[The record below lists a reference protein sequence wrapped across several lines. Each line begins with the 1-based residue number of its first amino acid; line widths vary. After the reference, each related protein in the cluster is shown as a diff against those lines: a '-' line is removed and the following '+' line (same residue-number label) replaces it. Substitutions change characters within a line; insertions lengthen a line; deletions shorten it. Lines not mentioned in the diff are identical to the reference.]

1 MEDSQLAR
9 NMISRE
15 WTSTTAAQ
23 PYELFTRVQPGFI
36 QIPIVSVVLRGW
48 KPHRLLIFG
57 HDKAGR
63 DKAKGLALAKI
74 EERVRTL
81 GHWVWMCSLSVSW
94 HTKNYQ
100 PTIHKA
106 CAMTPMAAHV
116 VGAKRV
122 ILDDP
127 KYIYIYIWYNIVSLI
142 PTLFVWRLKI
152 HSGPLLA
159 IVRTQE
165 EGISDPETTMHCF
178 SESVWINAKYYQL
191 PATSCFMQ
199 SVKDLLKF
207 WFTGRKTNHAIQ
219 SVALSPVFGTILE
232 VFLFTFDSG
241 NLMAIYNTCFFWQ
254 NGTGTMTMTMLGRRR
269 ALEDVWED
277 QPAVLLCKGPMCGRI
292 TRDLKVCSVI
302 LSSEELMLFRLR
314 KIVLWLTRVAGLP
327 SLPPGDRYYGQEAAE
342 VSTGLSTERAL
353 CHASA
358 LHVRIM
364 RYL

>member
-1 MEDSQLAR
+1 MFNPDLSRSQSSQWCFVVGNPTGSWFLDTTKLAETKLKALPWQR
-9 NMISRE
+9 LKNVWGHFIGFGC
-15 WTSTTAAQ
+15 AACQ
-23 PYELFTRVQPGFI
+23 SPGT
-36 QIPIVSVVLRGW
+36 QQ
-48 KPHRLLIFG
+48 
-57 HDKAGR
+57 
-63 DKAKGLALAKI
+63 
-74 EERVRTL
+74 
-81 GHWVWMCSLSVSW
+81 
-94 HTKNYQ
+94 NYQ
-100 PTIHKA
+100 PTIHQA
-106 CAMTPMAAHV
+106 CTNDPMAAHV
-116 VGAKRV
+116 
-122 ILDDP
+122 
-127 KYIYIYIWYNIVSLI
+127 YNGGQKNGDWSQM
-142 PTLFVWRLKI
+142 I

-165 EGISDPETTMHCF
+165 EGISGPETTMHCF

-277 QPAVLLCKGPMCGRI
+277 RPAVLLCKGPMCGRI

-302 LSSEELMLFRLR
+302 LSSEELMLFRLQ

-358 LHVRIM
+358 LMVHIM
-364 RYL
+364 RYLS